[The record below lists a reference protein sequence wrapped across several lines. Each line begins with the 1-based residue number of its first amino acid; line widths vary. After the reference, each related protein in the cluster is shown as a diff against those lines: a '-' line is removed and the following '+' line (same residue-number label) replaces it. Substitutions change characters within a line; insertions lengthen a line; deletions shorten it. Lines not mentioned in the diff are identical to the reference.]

1 MNTIPAVLLIDDHNE
16 HNYLNKIIYY
26 PSLIFYI
33 WILGTTLT
41 IFYVVESSIN
51 MIFK

>member
-1 MNTIPAVLLIDDHNE
+1 MNTVPTALFIDDHNE
-16 HNYLNKIIYY
+16 HNYLDKIIYY

-33 WILGTTLT
+33 WILSITLT